1 MSIPLVVTGA
11 TGRMGSF
18 VLRLVQENPETT
30 LAAALDREEQLKQLL
45 LPGVITGSD
54 PKQLLPQVPGG
65 VIIDF
70 TLPVATM
77 TMLEAAL
84 TYGNPMVIC
93 TTGFSDEQRA
103 CIADAAKR
111 IPLMLSPNM
120 SVGINALLDILPKLV
135 KALGDGYD
143 IEISEIHHKHKK
155 DAPSGTALRL
165 AECLAE
171 AKGWSLPEVARYCRE
186 GITGERPQHQIGLQT
201 LRGGDVAGV
210 HTVYFLGEGERIE
223 VTHHAHSRE
232 TFAHGA
238 LRAACWL
245 HNQPAG
251 RLYTLQDAMRS

>member
-1 MSIPLVVTGA
+1 MSTPLVVTGA

-18 VLRLVQENPETT
+18 VIRLAQEHPETV
-30 LAAALDREEQLKQLL
+30 LSAALDREEQLKQLS
-45 LPGVITGSD
+45 LPGVLIGSD
-54 PKQLLPQVPGG
+54 PRQILPQVPGG

-70 TLPVATM
+70 TLPAATM
-77 TMLEAAL
+77 AVLEAAL
-84 TYGNPMVIC
+84 EYGNPMVIC
-93 TTGFSDEQRA
+93 TTGFSDEQRTR
-103 CIADAAKR
+103 IAEAAKR

-120 SVGINALLDILPKLV
+120 SVGINALLDVLPRLV
-135 KALGDGYD
+135 KALGNDYD
-143 IEISEIHHKHKK
+143 IEIAEIHHKHKK

-171 AKGWSLPEVARYCRE
+171 ARGWSLPDVARCCRE
-186 GITGERPQHQIGLQT
+186 GITGERPQNQIGLQT

-210 HTVYFLGEGERIE
+210 HTIYFLGEGERIE

-245 HNQPAG
+245 HSQPAG
-251 RLYTLQDAMRS
+251 KLYTLQDTMRS